1 LRATG
6 GVVSVP
12 FFSLWSLPV
21 FISSA
26 FAQTAPAAA
35 AGGDMQSSLMSML
48 PLVLMFVVL
57 YFVMIRPQ
65 MKKQKEAKAMIDAL
79 AKGDEVVTVGG
90 MLGKITKISD
100 NSLGLEVANGVEV
113 QIQRGAVVQ
122 VLPKGAIK

>member
-1 LRATG
+1 M
-6 GVVSVP
+6 
-12 FFSLWSLPV
+12 

-65 MKKQKEAKAMIDAL
+65 MKKQKEHRSMVDAL
-79 AKGDEVVTVGG
+79 AKGDEIVSAGG
-90 MLGKITKISD
+90 MLGKVSKLGDSY
-100 NSLGLEVANGVEV
+100 LGLEIANGVEV
-113 QIQRGAVVQ
+113 QIQRSAVVQ
-122 VLPKGAIK
+122 VLPKGTIK

>member
-1 LRATG
+1 M
-6 GVVSVP
+6 
-12 FFSLWSLPV
+12 

-35 AGGDMQSSLMSML
+35 AGGDMQSSMMSML

-65 MKKQKEAKAMIDAL
+65 MKKQKEHKAMIDAL
-79 AKGDEVVTVGG
+79 AKGDEVVTTGG
-90 MLGKITKISD
+90 VLGKVSKLGDTFV
-100 NSLGLEVANGVEV
+100 GLEVANGVEI

-122 VLPKGAIK
+122 VLPKGSVK

>member
-1 LRATG
+1 M
-6 GVVSVP
+6 
-12 FFSLWSLPV
+12 

-65 MKKQKEAKAMIDAL
+65 MKKQKEHRAMVDAL
-79 AKGDEVVTVGG
+79 AKGDEVVSAGG
-90 MLGKITKISD
+90 LLGKVSK
-100 NSLGLEVANGVEV
+100 LGDSYLGIEIANGVEV
-113 QIQRGAVVQ
+113 QIQRSAVVQ
-122 VLPKGAIK
+122 VLPKGTLK